1 VNPRDLLT
9 AVDAP
14 PPDTKGSSGKGQTLS
29 RQLSAACTVAMLS
42 PGQWFR
48 VNLDLGKNPSAY
60 AYKLR
65 QGNYLPGEW
74 DAVSRGFDLYIRY
87 ADDGVATPATPPN
100 HHDT

>member
-1 VNPRDLLT
+1 MNPRDLLT

-14 PPDTKGSSGKGQTLS
+14 PPITRSGSVQTLS
-29 RQLSAACTVAMLS
+29 RQLTAACTGAMLA

-48 VNLDLGKNPSAY
+48 VNLDLGANPSAY
-60 AYKLR
+60 ALR
-65 QGNYLPGEW
+65 VSKGDYLPGEW

-87 ADDGVATPATPPN
+87 AEDGAASPATPSN